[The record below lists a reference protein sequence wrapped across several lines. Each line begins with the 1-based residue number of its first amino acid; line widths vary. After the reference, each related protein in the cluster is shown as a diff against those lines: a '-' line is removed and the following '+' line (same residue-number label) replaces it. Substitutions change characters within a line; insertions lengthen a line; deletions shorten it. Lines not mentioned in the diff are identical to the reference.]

1 MSGFK
6 FNLKGKPAT
15 KSKVIKP
22 IKLGGALKGK
32 QPLKKTNIRLEQ
44 HDSDSDSDSE
54 KVVSIDS
61 FGKSGA
67 SQGNISVD
75 SKAKHGPLVIKQQHA
90 SDWKS
95 KLKAKSSKIV
105 DGPKESES
113 SELSDDQLIR
123 QSLISGEKL
132 ETENGLVINV
142 NDKAEEADNESYD
155 TVPVE
160 QFGAAMLRG
169 MGWKPTRKGKNSTDA
184 DLNKKVIES
193 RQRSAMLGIGAKEV
207 ESELMNSKLK
217 TFEVPIIKR
226 LKDSGEAI
234 HNK

>member
-6 FNLKGKPAT
+6 FNLKGKPGT
-15 KSKVIKP
+15 TSKVIKP
-22 IKLGGALKGK
+22 IKLGGSLKGK

-54 KVVSIDS
+54 KMVSIDS
-61 FGKSGA
+61 FDKAGA
-67 SQGNISVD
+67 SKGNVSVD
-75 SKAKHGPLVIKQQHA
+75 IKAKQEPLVIKQQH
-90 SDWKS
+90 SLNW
-95 KLKAKSSKIV
+95 KLKLKMRSGKLT
-105 DGPKESES
+105 DEPKENES
-113 SELSDDQLIR
+113 GELSEDQLIR

-142 NDKAEEADNESYD
+142 NDHAGDDDNESYD
-155 TVPVE
+155 TIPVE

-184 DLNKKVIES
+184 DLNKRVIEC

-226 LKDSGEAI
+226 LKNTEEASSQ
-234 HNK
+234 